1 MTTRRLLIVAV
12 LVWFIHWAPQWMPA
26 SSTDSAPQASPVL
39 HGLKDMQAASG
50 PSTDRK
56 NEALQR
62 TLREADQH
70 RDSLSPEQRAMIEEL
85 KVARGEATRARV
97 VQNLVRTLEQEKRR
111 TLSFYEWAA
120 GVWQY
125 AQESYEDVQPQA
137 QSSLWAFAFLMVALG
152 ITAALRSQISLAR
165 WSAQLGFRVS
175 RGWLVILS
183 FLAIALAMVTRTN
196 PWPAFPSEL
205 VLPPLLA
212 LVGCSIALRMV
223 DLNYPVWNSL
233 VRGCGAPLISMA
245 FVATFLR
252 LV

>member
-12 LVWFIHWAPQWMPA
+12 LIWLIYWAPQWMPA
-26 SSTDSAPQASPVL
+26 GSTGTEPQASPVL
-39 HGLKDMQAASG
+39 SSLKVMQAASG
-50 PSTDRK
+50 SSTDRK

-85 KVARGEATRARV
+85 KAARGEANKARV
-97 VQNLVRTLEQEKRR
+97 VQNLVLTLEQEKRR

-120 GVWQY
+120 SVWQS
-125 AQESYEDVQPQA
+125 AQESYERVQTQT
-137 QSSLWAFAFLMVALG
+137 QSSLWAFAVLMVALG

-165 WSAQLGFRVS
+165 WSAQLGFGVS

-196 PWPAFPSEL
+196 PWPTFPSEL

-245 FVATFLR
+245 FVATFLK